1 VSRFVLQTEVYPKD
15 FPAVHVDNY
24 RLDLSG
30 GSACWV
36 QIADKH
42 DFLIFEDRKFA
53 DIGNTV
59 AMQYEGW
66 GFLILLH
73 FPEKF
78 FLSSLCDKTV

>member
-1 VSRFVLQTEVYPKD
+1 
-15 FPAVHVDNY
+15 
-24 RLDLSG
+24 LDLSG

-59 AMQYEGW
+59 AMQYEGGIFKIVEW
-66 GFLILLH
+66 ADIVNAHVVSGPGIVDGLKL
-73 FPEKF
+73 KV
-78 FLSSLCDKTV
+78 SSFRVLPC